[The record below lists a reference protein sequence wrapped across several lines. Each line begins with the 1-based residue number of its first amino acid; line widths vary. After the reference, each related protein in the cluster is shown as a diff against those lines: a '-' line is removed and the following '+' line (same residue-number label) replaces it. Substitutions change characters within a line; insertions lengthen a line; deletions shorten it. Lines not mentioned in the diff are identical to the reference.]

1 MNSQQKSILKERFMT
16 FLKLFV
22 VMGVLWIFSIA
33 SELREDQTIYTH
45 WFLIDVVNML
55 QGFVIFLIFVTK
67 PDARRE
73 IKKRIYGR
81 GNNRNLLELTKPK
94 ATATKCRSPP
104 SS

>member
-1 MNSQQKSILKERFMT
+1 
-16 FLKLFV
+16 
-22 VMGVLWIFSIA
+22 
-33 SELREDQTIYTH
+33 
-45 WFLIDVVNML
+45 ML

-81 GNNRNLLELTKPK
+81 GNNRNLLELTKAK

-104 SS
+104 SSNQTVSNQTTDLTPVPVTTDHQEQAKMLNNP